1 MNASA
6 HVHLRNLCLGIAIC
20 ACLVSLGSMRA
31 QSSIERL
38 VLIGGRVFASPE
50 SQPIDNGAVVIENG
64 RILAV
69 GPRERVVVP
78 AGARRIDCDGLT
90 ILAGFQNSHVHF
102 TEDKWNDAGKQTAA
116 KLTGQLS
123 AMFLRYGFT
132 TVVDTTSLLSNTVEL
147 RNRIAAGDVAGPRI
161 LTAGLAL
168 YPPNGVPYYVKEVV
182 PPELFSLLLQPGM
195 PGESRAMVR
204 SQSTSGADIV
214 KLFTGSNV
222 TRSQVVSMP
231 LTVARAAVTEAH
243 SRKELVFAHPGNVA
257 GLEVA
262 IAAGVDVL
270 AHVVEGTSGLTE
282 THLQQ
287 MNRSHMS
294 LVPTL
299 KLLGD
304 GDDRRTVRN
313 EVRDF
318 ARLGGEILFGTDV
331 GFLSDYDPL
340 REYEL
345 LAASGLNWRQ
355 VLASLTT
362 SPANRFGE
370 AKRHGRI
377 AAGLEADIVVLARD
391 PSQNVHAFTDVLYT
405 IRSGRVVYAR

>member
-1 MNASA
+1 MIASN
-6 HVHLRNLCLGIAIC
+6 VRLGCLCLGIAIC
-20 ACLVSLGSMRA
+20 ACVMSGRSTRA
-31 QSSIERL
+31 QSSSEL
-38 VLIGGRVFASPE
+38 LALIGGRVFPFPE
-50 SQPIDNGAVVIENG
+50 SRPIDDAAVVIENG

-69 GPRERVVVP
+69 GPRDRVVVP
-78 AGARRIDCDGLT
+78 TGARRIDCDGLT

-102 TEDKWNDAGKQTAA
+102 TEEKWNEAGTQIAA
-116 KLTGQLS
+116 QLTDQLS

-132 TVVDTTSLLSNTVEL
+132 TVVDTASLLSNTVKL

-182 PPELFSLLLQPGM
+182 PPQLLSLLLQPAM
-195 PGESRAMVR
+195 PGETRAMVR
-204 SQSTSGADIV
+204 TQRTSGADIV

-222 TRSQVVSMP
+222 TRSQVIAMP

-243 SRKELVFAHPGNVA
+243 SRKELVFAHPGNVE

-262 IAAGVDVL
+262 IAAGVDVV
-270 AHVVEGTSGLTE
+270 AHAPEGTSGLTE
-282 THLQQ
+282 AHFQE
-287 MNRSHMS
+287 MKRRRMS
-294 LVPTL
+294 LIPTL

-304 GDDRRTVRN
+304 GDDREAIRN
-313 EVRDF
+313 EVRHF

-331 GFLSDYDPL
+331 GFLTDYDPS

-345 LAASGLNWRQ
+345 MAASGLTWRQ

-362 SPANRFGE
+362 NPANRFDE
-370 AKRHGRI
+370 SKRRGRI
-377 AAGLEADIVVLARD
+377 AAGLDADIVVLASD
-391 PSQNVHAFTDVLYT
+391 PSQNVRAFTDVRYA